1 MSIPLLVL
9 ALIGLLLY
17 AFTEGKLSEVGRL
30 LFFAAALALCFGGS
44 SAHWL
49 RLTT

>member
-17 AFTEGKLSEVGRL
+17 AFADGKLSTVGL
-30 LFFAAALALCFGGS
+30 VLFACATLGLCLGGS